1 MDSSSICFI
10 GGGNMATALI
20 AGLIAR
26 GQAPGSL
33 SVVEVHAPAR
43 ERLAREHGVAVY
55 PEPTPEALA
64 ADVLLL
70 AVKPQQL
77 AGVARP
83 LAGRL
88 RDQLVVSIAA
98 GVRAGDLSRWLNG
111 HPAVVRAMPNTP
123 AMARAGVTALY
134 ALSGVSEDQ
143 RWRAAALLGAVGK
156 TLWLDDEAAMDAVT
170 AVSGS
175 GPAYVFHFIEAL
187 EAAARDLGLPPE
199 EARLLSVE
207 TVLGAA
213 TLAAQASATPDGDDP
228 VTLRQKVTSK
238 GGTTERALAVLTE
251 AGWAETLSR
260 AARAAAERS
269 RELGDVFAQG

>member
-43 ERLAREHGVAVY
+43 ERLAREHGVTVY

-123 AMARAGVTALY
+123 AMAQAGVTALY
-134 ALSGVSEDQ
+134 ALPGVSEDQ
-143 RWRAAALLGAVGK
+143 RRHAAALLGAVGK
-156 TLWLDDEAAMDAVT
+156 TLWLDNEAAMDAVT

-228 VTLRQKVTSK
+228 ATLRQKVTSK

-269 RELGDVFAQG
+269 RELGDVLAQG

>member
-55 PEPTPEALA
+55 PQPTPEALA
-64 ADVLLL
+64 AEVLLL

-88 RDQLVVSIAA
+88 RNQLVVSIAA

-134 ALSGVSEDQ
+134 ALPGVREDQ
-143 RWRAAALLGAVGK
+143 RRRAAALLGAVGK
-156 TLWLDDEAAMDAVT
+156 TLWLDDESAMDAVT

-199 EARLLSVE
+199 EARLLSIE

-213 TLAAQASATPDGDDP
+213 TLAAQASATPEGDDP
-228 VTLRQKVTSK
+228 ATLRQKVTSK

-269 RELGDVFAQG
+269 RELGDVLAQG